1 MKVLLS
7 WLKEFVDV
15 EASGEEIGARL
26 SLRGFALEGIERLP
40 DGDQVLDFDVTSNR
54 PDCML
59 VMVEKNSAFELDVL
73 ALADKTLTA
82 FGDVRGTQPT
92 EAVFSPDGRWVLYQT
107 TSDDRR
113 QALSSRSRGR
123 APSIWFRW
131 KFLAIH
137 SGSRKIIA

>member
-1 MKVLLS
+1 VAI
-7 WLKEFVDV
+7 FRQRADG
-15 EASGEEIGARL
+15 SGVA
-26 SLRGFALEGIERLP
+26 ERLTKAAAGSRHTP
-40 DGDQVLDFDVTSNR
+40 QAWSRDGAH
-54 PDCML
+54 ML

-73 ALADKTLTA
+73 ALADKTLTV